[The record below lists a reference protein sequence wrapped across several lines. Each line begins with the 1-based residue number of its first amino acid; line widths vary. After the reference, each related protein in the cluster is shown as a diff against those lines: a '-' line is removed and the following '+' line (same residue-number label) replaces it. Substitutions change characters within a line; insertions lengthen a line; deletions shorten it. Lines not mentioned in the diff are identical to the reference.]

1 MQADFSA
8 KTFASSNVDKAKK
21 DNLKLPNKQAGWHC
35 TPFSIGHWP
44 SWWDR
49 WWCWGWRGYLPTSR
63 ISAEIAKRRCKPSVD
78 FVKRQLLLGG
88 FSNCLER
95 GRALL
100 LSRLRL
106 EFAAKMNWELFAFSK
121 SWQSELGSLQ
131 GLTLLSK
138 PSLIQFPRHDNL
150 WRSLRRACASVLAS
164 PSYIYTTI
172 YAPSSKIHPDHT
184 LGIASYNWKGRK
196 MFLPSNFSN
205 FCESRQ
211 KLKWTSH
218 RFREG

>member
-1 MQADFSA
+1 MQAYFSA
-8 KTFASSNVDKAKK
+8 KTFASSNKVVKAKK
-21 DNLKLPNKQAGWHC
+21 ANLKLPNKLKQVDTALL
-35 TPFSIGHWP
+35 FRGHWP

-49 WWCWGWRGYLPTSR
+49 WWCWWWRVYLPTSR

-95 GRALL
+95 GKALL

-121 SWQSELGSLQ
+121 SLQSELGSLQ

-138 PSLIQFPRHDNL
+138 LSLLVLIQFNPRDGYL
-150 WRSLRRACASVLAS
+150 WRSVRRACASMMAW
-164 PSYIYTTI
+164 PSYIYTVTI
-172 YAPSSKIHPDHT
+172 YAPSSKNHPDHT

-196 MFLPSNFSN
+196 MLLTFQLFKFL
-205 FCESRQ
+205 R
-211 KLKWTSH
+211 K
-218 RFREG
+218 